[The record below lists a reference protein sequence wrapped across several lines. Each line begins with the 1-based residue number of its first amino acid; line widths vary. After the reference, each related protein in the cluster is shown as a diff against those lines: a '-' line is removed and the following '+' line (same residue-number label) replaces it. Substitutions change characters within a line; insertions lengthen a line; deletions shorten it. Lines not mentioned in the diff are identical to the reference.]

1 VRRALLAGFAGLLI
15 IAAAAGVLA
24 FQLRAAPA
32 TATSNLALGTARV
45 VRTDIVNHLRVA
57 GILGYGPESP
67 VLAPAGDS
75 DSPGDRLSGTI
86 TWLPLIGAVIPQGQ
100 VLYRVSDRPAVL
112 LYGAHPDWRRLTPGV
127 VGPDVVQLEDDLI
140 ALGYASTATLHDDGI
155 FTSADA
161 AAVMRFQAAI
171 GLSQTGSLAA
181 GEIVFEPGPVRVTAV
196 PVLLGA
202 PLQPGAAVLQ
212 VTGTNHLVTI
222 QLDASRQGVVKTG
235 DAVSVLLP
243 DGTTTV
249 NGHLVSVSRVANQ
262 PPTNNNQGGP
272 AQSATVDATVSLD
285 DESKAGT
292 LDLAPVYVSIAA
304 AIHKGVLAVPVIAL
318 LAQPDGGYAVS
329 VTGGGARRTVT
340 VQPGLFGDGGL
351 VEVSGGGLGPGDLV
365 VVPAR

>member
-1 VRRALLAGFAGLLI
+1 MRRILLVALAGLLVV
-15 IAAAAGVLA
+15 AAGAGALA
-24 FQLRAAPA
+24 LQLRGAPA
-32 TATSNLALGTARV
+32 TATGSITLGTAPV

-57 GILGYGPESP
+57 GLLGYGPESP

-75 DSPGDRLSGTI
+75 PSAGDRLSGTV
-86 TWLPLIGAVIPQGQ
+86 TWLPPVGAQVAQGQ

-112 LYGAHPDWRRLTPGV
+112 LYGGHPDWRRLAPGV
-127 VGPDVVQLEDDLI
+127 VGPDAVQLEDDLI
-140 ALGYASTATLHDDGI
+140 ALGYASSANLHDDGV

-161 AAVMRFQAAI
+161 AAVIRFQAAL
-171 GLSQTGSLAA
+171 GVSQTGSLAA
-181 GEIVFEPGPVRVTAV
+181 GEIVFEPGPVRVTAL
-196 PVLLGA
+196 PIPLGA
-202 PLQPGAAVLQ
+202 ALPGGGPVLQ
-212 VTGTNHLVTI
+212 VTGTKHLVTI
-222 QLDASRQGVVKTG
+222 QLDASRQGVVKAG

-249 NGHLVSVSRVANQ
+249 NGHLQSVSRVANQ
-262 PPTNNNQGGP
+262 PPANNNQGGP
-272 AQSATVDATVSLD
+272 AQSATVDAIVSLD

-304 AIHKGVLAVPVIAL
+304 ATHKAVLAVPVIAL

-351 VEVSGGGLGPGDLV
+351 VEVSGGGLSAGDRV

>member
-1 VRRALLAGFAGLLI
+1 MRRPLLAVLAGLLV
-15 IAAAAGVLA
+15 AAAGAGVLA
-24 FQLRAAPA
+24 LQLRAAPA
-32 TATSNLALGTARV
+32 TASGSITLGTARV
-45 VRTDIVNHLRVA
+45 VRTDIVSHLRVA

-75 DSPGDRLSGTI
+75 PSSGDRLAGTV
-86 TWLPLIGAVIPQGQ
+86 TWLPPVGARVAQGQ

-112 LYGAHPDWRRLTPGV
+112 LYGGHPDWRRLAPGV
-127 VGPDVVQLEDDLI
+127 TGQDVVQLEDDLI

-155 FTSADA
+155 FTSADG
-161 AAVMRFQAAI
+161 AAVARFQAAL
-171 GLSQTGSLAA
+171 GVVQTGSLAA
-181 GEIVFEPGPVRVTAV
+181 GEIVFEPGPVRVTALPV
-196 PVLLGA
+196 PLGA
-202 PLQPGAAVLQ
+202 PLPQGGPVLQ

-222 QLDASRQGVVKTG
+222 QLDASRQGIVQGG

-249 NGHLVSVSRVANQ
+249 NGHLLSVSRVANQ
-262 PPTNNNQGGP
+262 PPANNNQGGP
-272 AQSATVDATVSLD
+272 PQSATVDATVSLD

-304 AIHKGVLAVPVIAL
+304 ATHKGVLAVPVIAL
-318 LAQPDGGYAVS
+318 LAQPDGSYAVS

-351 VEVSGGGLGPGDLV
+351 VEVSGGGLSAGDLV